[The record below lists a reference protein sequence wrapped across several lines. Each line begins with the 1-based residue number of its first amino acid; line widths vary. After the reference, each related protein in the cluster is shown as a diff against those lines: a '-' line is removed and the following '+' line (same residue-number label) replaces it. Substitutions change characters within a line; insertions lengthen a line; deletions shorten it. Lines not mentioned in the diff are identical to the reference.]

1 MPLILRDFE
10 RTLETFAPKE
20 LKEDYDNVGLMIG
33 SMDSPVE
40 KVLVALDCTKDVILE
55 AIDNN
60 CSLIFTH
67 HPLLFRPLKN
77 IDYDSLTGGMVFK
90 LIENHIGLYSSH
102 TNADKA
108 FGGINDILV
117 NMLFP
122 KSLQNRV
129 IEGGDK
135 YGIGRMA
142 TLTKPI
148 DLASLLQKIKKEL
161 EAPVIRFCGDLDATV
176 KRIAVIN
183 GSGEDY
189 INRAIDM
196 GADCVI
202 TGDTSYHPISDAK
215 EKNIPIIDAGHF
227 NTEWKAFILFSKI
240 LEERLKEKD
249 PSVTFYI
256 SSISKDPYKYI

>member
-1 MPLILRDFE
+1 MSLTLRDFE
-10 RTLETFAPKE
+10 NTLETFAPKE

-40 KVLVALDCTKDVILE
+40 KVLVALDCTKNVILE
-55 AIDNN
+55 AAENN

-67 HPLLFRPLKN
+67 HPLFFKPLKN
-77 IDYDSLTGGMVFK
+77 IDYDSLTGGMVCK
-90 LIENHIGLYSSH
+90 LIENNISLYSSH
-102 TNADKA
+102 TNLDKA
-108 FGGINDILV
+108 FGGINDLLL

-122 KSLQNRV
+122 SSLQNMV

-135 YGIGRMA
+135 YGIGRIA
-142 TLTKPI
+142 ALDKPI
-148 DLASLLQKIKKEL
+148 ELSSLLQRVKEEL
-161 EAPVIRFCGDLDATV
+161 EAPVIRFCGDLKATISN
-176 KRIAVIN
+176 IAIIN

-189 INRAIDM
+189 INRAIEM
-196 GADCVI
+196 GADCII

-240 LEERLKEKD
+240 FEEKLKEKD
-249 PSVTFYI
+249 KAITFLI
-256 SSISKDPYKYI
+256 SSKSKDPYKYF